1 MFFLK
6 RTNVKY
12 VCFDL
17 KQGKI
22 CRIKVC
28 GWGLNQTVLLS
39 RNCLA
44 LYNVCPLY
52 AISYMVLMGSCKK
65 MGNWN
70 VFQMIRKGEPNSEE
84 VKTWNIKNFNTM
96 YKQQEKSLKCSNRLA
111 LTLQIWLR
119 LQITFSTWS
128 LLKLLSGHWM
138 ERFSGFQV
146 VFLNYWAILITNIL
160 CYWYSWYEVTFL
172 RVFMQIWK
180 FRVN

>member
-70 VFQMIRKGEPNSEE
+70 VFQMIRKGEPNPEE
-84 VKTWNIKNFNTM
+84 VKTWNIKIFNTM

-119 LQITFSTWS
+119 LQKSVAYHILNLEPFKIVKWTLNGKIF
-128 LLKLLSGHWM
+128 
-138 ERFSGFQV
+138 RFSGSLFKLLGYFNHQYTV
-146 VFLNYWAILITNIL
+146 LLV
-160 CYWYSWYEVTFL
+160 
-172 RVFMQIWK
+172 
-180 FRVN
+180 